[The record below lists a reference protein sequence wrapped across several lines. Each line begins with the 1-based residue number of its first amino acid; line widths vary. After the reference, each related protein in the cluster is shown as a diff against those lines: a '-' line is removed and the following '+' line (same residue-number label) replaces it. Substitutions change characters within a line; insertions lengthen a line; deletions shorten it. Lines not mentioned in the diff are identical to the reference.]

1 MDSIFFLAVIFLS
14 GLIFARILGK
24 VKFPD
29 VTGYLIGGM
38 IIGPYILGIVP
49 KDAVSGMEIISQV
62 ALSFIAFSVG
72 SEMNFNDI
80 KEIGVKI
87 LIVTIF
93 EALGALIFVTL
104 AMLLIF
110 RTDLAFA
117 ITIGSIAS
125 ATAPAATLMVI
136 RQYEAKGGLVDVLI
150 PVVALDDAI
159 CIMAFGVCSSIA
171 TTLMSGADLNF
182 ATMIFEPVK
191 EIALALILGFVS
203 GIIYIL
209 LSKKL
214 RNDTETLTLTLAMIF
229 ILTSA
234 SIKWGL
240 SSLLTL
246 MMTGIVI
253 SNMGNVDRRYQELI
267 STITPPIFI
276 AFFVLSGSDL
286 DLPGVKEAGL
296 IGVGYIIFRVLG
308 KYVGAMISTKMTGFS
323 KEVQQNLG
331 LTLVPQAGVAIGLS
345 LIATR
350 IIPAPHGPMI
360 RTIILSATIVYE
372 LVGPIIAKIALKRA
386 GCIKGKV

>member
-136 RQYEAKGGLVDVLI
+136 RQYEANGGLVDVLI

-191 EIALALILGFVS
+191 EIVLALILGFVS

-246 MMTGIVI
+246 IMTGIVI

-276 AFFVLSGSDL
+276 AFFVLSGADL

-308 KYVGAMISTKMTGFS
+308 KYIGAMISTKMTGFS

-350 IIPAPHGPMI
+350 IIPAPHGAMI